1 MYEEV
6 LEQLHEAAARRRVY
20 LTIHANK
27 ELKNDRLS
35 YIDVINCLLTGVVM
49 EQQLDDDEE
58 KYVVYGDALS
68 GAEIGLTAKLVFEQS
83 AVIITVFRLRV
94 TDYDY

>member
-1 MYEEV
+1 MYEQV
-6 LEQLHEAAARRRVY
+6 LKQFREAAARRRVY

-27 ELKNDRLS
+27 ELKSDRLS
-35 YIDVINCLLTGVVM
+35 YADIISCLLTGEIM
-49 EQQLDDDEE
+49 EQQFDGAEE

-68 GAEIGLTAKLVFEQS
+68 GAEIGLAAKLAYEQS
-83 AVIITVFRLRV
+83 AVIITVFRLRI

>member
-6 LEQLHEAAARRRVY
+6 LELFREAAANRRVY

-27 ELKNDRLS
+27 ELKSDRLT
-35 YIDVINCLLTGVVM
+35 YADIINCLLTGEVM
-49 EQQLDDDEE
+49 AQQFDRDEE
-58 KYVVYGDALS
+58 KYVLYGDALS
-68 GAEIGLTAKLVFEQS
+68 GAEIGVTVKLAYDQTS
-83 AVIITVFRLRV
+83 VIITVFRLRI